1 VAILLDQ
8 LPAALSQQPNTSAY
22 ALLKRLDA
30 LLSPERIH
38 ALSALTDQIPR
49 LVNALHSGGLPTS
62 GELRQ
67 LAPDIHAMLELIDE
81 VHQVVTGMPGAQL
94 ARRRGADPHPQLVP
108 LPQVPVPT
116 TGPAVGDQNRED
128 QR

>member
-1 VAILLDQ
+1 MAILLDQ
-8 LPAALSQQPNTSAY
+8 LPAALSQQPNTSVH
-22 ALLKRLDA
+22 ALLERLDT
-30 LLSPERIH
+30 LLSPERVD
-38 ALSALTDQIPR
+38 ALSALTDQLPR
-49 LVNALHSGGLPTS
+49 LVNALHSGALPTS

-81 VHQVVTGMPGAQL
+81 VHQVVTGMPGAQF

-108 LPQVPVPT
+108 LPQVSVPT
-116 TGPAVGDQNRED
+116 TGPAVGDQNRAD